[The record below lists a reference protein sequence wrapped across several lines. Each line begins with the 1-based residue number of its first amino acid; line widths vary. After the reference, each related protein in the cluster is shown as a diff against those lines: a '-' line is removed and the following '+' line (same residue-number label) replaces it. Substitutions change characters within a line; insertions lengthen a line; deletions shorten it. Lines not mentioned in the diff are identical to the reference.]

1 MKKTNKTLIIGA
13 VELSWKHIGSIEMM
27 FGINPC
33 LVINT
38 TEQANLIIACRNTNT
53 VGCAIC
59 SIGTFLNS
67 THYTHLEIK
76 SILNFDKDHVIEFKM
91 ETWHE

>member
-13 VELSWKHIGSIEMM
+13 ATLSWEYIGSIEMM

-38 TEQANLIIACRNTNT
+38 TEQASLIIACRNPNT
-53 VGCAIC
+53 VGCVIC
-59 SIGTFLNS
+59 AIGTFLNG
-67 THYTHLEIK
+67 THYTHMEIK
-76 SILNFDKDHVIEFKM
+76 SILDFDKDHVIEFKM
-91 ETWHE
+91 EMWHE